1 MSKVTVYQYL
11 VRDTYRVEMRKSR
24 RWGTR
29 DGIESFGEYA
39 EILEFTAMVVDASA
53 VDSLGFTQLDFDP
66 RSA

>member
-1 MSKVTVYQYL
+1 
-11 VRDTYRVEMRKSR
+11 MRKSR

-29 DGIESFGEYA
+29 DGIESFGEYV